1 MIGACVRILPL
12 GGLGEI
18 GKNMWAVET
27 DDDLVILDCGF
38 AFPTDEMTGVDYVL
52 PDYSYVLEHADR
64 LRGVFIT
71 HGHEDHIGGLPF
83 LLRQLDPIPTVY
95 ATPLTAGLI
104 EAKLKEYPQLRGRV
118 PIQVVNPRDRLPAG
132 SCTIEYLRVTHSIP
146 DACAI
151 AVHAPGGT
159 VLYTGDFKMDQ
170 TPVDGQ
176 FFDFYKFAEL
186 GEKGVLALLSDSTN
200 ATREGFTQSER
211 MVELGLDPCFASAK
225 GRIIVSTFASSVHRV
240 QSICGLAEKYGRK
253 VALVGRS
260 LLKMADQAR
269 RHGFLTVPDDLILP
283 IDKIMALPDEQVC
296 FISTG
301 SQGEPTS
308 GLTRIAHHEHKHVR
322 VVAGDTV
329 VLSAIPIP
337 GNERAVTRVINRLYE
352 RGAKVFYDT
361 NRSSAPGATRH
372 VSGHAS
378 REELR
383 LMLVLTRPRHFI
395 PIHGEARQLI
405 KHGELAVATGV
416 APERVHILE
425 NGQIL
430 ELDHDAA
437 AVVGSFPAEPVLV
450 ERGQMV
456 SISEARLDERSSLG
470 TQGVLSIAAVIDRS
484 GLLVAPVSYALQGVP
499 QDPVP
504 DNFVVLLE
512 AAIVRAIG
520 ACQHEGLEERA
531 DWIASIR
538 AELGKTIQD
547 SLRRRPVL
555 VLHLQELSPA

>member
-1 MIGACVRILPL
+1 LTGARVQILPL

-18 GKNMWAVET
+18 GKNMWAVDT
-27 DDDLVILDCGF
+27 GDDLVILDCGF
-38 AFPTDEMTGVDYVL
+38 AFPSDEMTGVDYVL
-52 PDYSYVLEHADR
+52 PDYSYVVEHADR
-64 LRGVFIT
+64 LRGVFIS

-83 LLRQLDPIPTVY
+83 LLRMLDPIPTVY

-104 EAKLKEYPQLRGRV
+104 EAKLKEYPTLRGKV

-132 SCTIEYLRVTHSIP
+132 SCVVEYLRVTHSIP
-146 DACAI
+146 DACSI
-151 AVHAPGGT
+151 AVHSPAGT

-186 GEKGVLALLSDSTN
+186 GEKGILALLSDSTN

-211 MVELGLDPCFASAK
+211 MVELGLDPCFSGAR
-225 GRIIVSTFASSVHRV
+225 GRIIVATFASSVHRV
-240 QSICGLAEKYGRK
+240 QSICGLAQKYGRK

-269 RHGFLTVPDDLILP
+269 RHGFLVVPDDLILP

-308 GLTRIAHHEHKHVR
+308 GLTRIAMHEHKHVR
-322 VVAGDTV
+322 VEAGDTV

-337 GNERAVTRVINRLYE
+337 GNERAVTRIINRLYE
-352 RGAKVFYDT
+352 RGAKVHYDT

-395 PIHGEARQLI
+395 PIHGETRQLM
-405 KHGELAVATGV
+405 KHAELAVATGV
-416 APERVHILE
+416 SPDRVHILA
-425 NGQIL
+425 NGKIL
-430 ELDHDAA
+430 ELDHDTA
-437 AVVGSFPAEPVLV
+437 AVVGTFPAEPVLV

-456 SISEARLDERSSLG
+456 PMSTSRLDERSNLG
-470 TQGVLSIAAVIDRS
+470 TQGVLSVAIVLDRS
-484 GLLVAPVSYALQGVP
+484 GAVAGPVSFEIQGVP
-499 QDPVP
+499 LESVP
-504 DNFVVLLE
+504 ADFSVLLE
-512 AAIVRAIG
+512 GAISRAVH
-520 ACQHEGLEERA
+520 ACQHQGLEEPA
-531 DWIASIR
+531 AWHASIR
-538 AELGKTIQD
+538 AELGKTVHD
-547 SLRRRPVL
+547 VLRRRPVML
-555 VLHLQELSPA
+555 VHIQEAVHA